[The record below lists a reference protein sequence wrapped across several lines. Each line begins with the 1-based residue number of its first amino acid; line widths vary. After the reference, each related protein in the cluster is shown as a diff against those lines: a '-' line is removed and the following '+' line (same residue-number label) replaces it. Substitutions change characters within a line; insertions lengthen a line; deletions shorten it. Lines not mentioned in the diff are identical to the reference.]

1 MAVTYG
7 IRTIAIP
14 DYPATTQISLPVG
27 CRVLLQNV
35 GTAILLMAEGEGQY
49 AAAQTFVFG
58 TRTEGMLG
66 NEYLEFPCGY
76 PNTLVVGSANGQPA
90 GGGILCILT
99 MPKMDAYSAPKGGY

>member
-35 GTAILLMAEGEGQY
+35 GQSSLLMADGEGQY
-49 AAAQTFVFG
+49 AAAQTFVLG
-58 TRTEGMLG
+58 LPTEMTA
-66 NEYLEFPCGY
+66 NKTLEFPCGY
-76 PNTLVVGSANGQPA
+76 PNTLVVGSVNGQTN
-90 GGGILCILT
+90 GILCILT